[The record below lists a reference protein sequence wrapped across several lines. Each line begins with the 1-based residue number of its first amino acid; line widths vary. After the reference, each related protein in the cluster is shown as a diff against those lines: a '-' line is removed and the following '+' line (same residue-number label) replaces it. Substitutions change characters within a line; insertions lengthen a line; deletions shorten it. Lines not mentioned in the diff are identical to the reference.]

1 MDPNDPLLDRFKNN
15 TTAKKF
21 EPTIRVASTKSLST
35 SSLVPTARPRI
46 SSPAS
51 SGGHKD
57 IRSRVGAKVTEKTSS
72 MTGGLVADREPQRSV
87 KSRLSSPKY
96 PPMRITS
103 TLSSRSS
110 RSPQE
115 PISRKRITAPTT
127 ARPRDEDESDRKYF
141 AASNTS
147 GSAKSRLGIK
157 QRISY

>member
-1 MDPNDPLLDRFKNN
+1 MNDESRIFCIYLLF
-15 TTAKKF
+15 
-21 EPTIRVASTKSLST
+21 
-35 SSLVPTARPRI
+35 
-46 SSPAS
+46 
-51 SGGHKD
+51 
-57 IRSRVGAKVTEKTSS
+57 
-72 MTGGLVADREPQRSV
+72 
-87 KSRLSSPKY
+87 
-96 PPMRITS
+96 
-103 TLSSRSS
+103 